1 MPEGPE
7 LYISSRFIK
16 KVCDGRIF
24 GKICKSEI
32 SKNPPVAAP
41 FNKFTIDSC
50 SRGKEV
56 KLILTDADKNCC
68 EAENKK
74 SATSRSLEILFTF
87 GLAGKFDF
95 CCPNELQKHSHLC
108 FYTADS
114 GPEMV
119 LSFVDYMRFGRW
131 TINAPFSKDRGPCVL
146 FDYLNFR

>member
-7 LYISSRFIK
+7 LYLAGRFIK
-16 KVCDGRIF
+16 KVCEGRLF

-32 SKNPPVAAP
+32 SKNPPVVTP

-56 KLILTDADKNCC
+56 KLTLTDAESIRSETEIKNSV
-68 EAENKK
+68 AP
-74 SATSRSLEILFTF
+74 STLEILFTF

-95 CCPNELQKHSHLC
+95 CRPDELQKHSHLC

-114 GPEMV
+114 GPDMV
-119 LSFVDYMRFGRW
+119 LSFVDYMRFGKW
-131 TINAPFSKDRGPCVL
+131 TVNAPFSKDRGPCVL
-146 FDYLNFR
+146 FDYYNFR

>member
-7 LYISSRFIK
+7 LYLAGRFIK
-16 KVCDGRIF
+16 KVCGGRIF

-32 SKNPPVAAP
+32 SKNPPVVTP

-56 KLILTDADKNCC
+56 KLILTDAEHTCD
-68 EAENKK
+68 ETIKK
-74 SATSRSLEILFTF
+74 SSVASKTLEILFTF

-95 CCPNELQKHSHLC
+95 CSPNELQKHSHLC

-119 LSFVDYMRFGRW
+119 LSFVDYMRFGKW
-131 TINAPFSKDRGPCVL
+131 TLNVPFSKERGPCVL
-146 FDYLNFR
+146 FDYSNFR